1 MNSNTT
7 ETKKNIF
14 YTAMLILTLIITVI
28 GTVYAL
34 GTFIKSQEEGSSA
47 VYTGTLSIDYQ
58 TGREIYCSLMP
69 IYTPDSIS
77 TFGAYTNTFSVT
89 SNGTLNSV
97 VTINL
102 EINKNEFPDNYIGY
116 ALYNKDETRID
127 GGYLNGETTT
137 TLVEDVVIKSGET
150 ATYTLQIWLEEIG
163 ENQTDYMKKYIT
175 GKINV
180 DAIQEKE

>member
-97 VTINL
+97 VTISL
-102 EINKNEFPDNYIGY
+102 EINKNELLKLKELVKNE
-116 ALYNKDETRID
+116 NK
-127 GGYLNGETTT
+127 
-137 TLVEDVVIKSGET
+137 TLIIISCCSNDKELINNSHYVELK
-150 ATYTLQIWLEEIG
+150 EIADLMIL
-163 ENQTDYMKKYIT
+163 TDR
-175 GKINV
+175 
-180 DAIQEKE
+180 